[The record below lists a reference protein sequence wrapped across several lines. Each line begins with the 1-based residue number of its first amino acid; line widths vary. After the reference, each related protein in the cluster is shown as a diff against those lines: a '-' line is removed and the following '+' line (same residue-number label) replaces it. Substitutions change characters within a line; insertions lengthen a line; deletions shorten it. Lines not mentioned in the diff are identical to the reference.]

1 VILCVVTVIL
11 LVVQNVVG
19 LLVASIAGAH
29 PFYGLLIGS
38 ISFVGGPGTA
48 AAWAKEA
55 QAMGLAHAP
64 EVAVGAA
71 TLAVVVG
78 AIVSG
83 PITGWLIKRR
93 NLNGPT
99 GQTPASW
106 VAPEPVTPAPAP
118 PIATI
123 MQVLLLIVVAVL
135 AGAAANDWGRNAGL
149 VLPGFLTAMLAGVAI
164 TNLGDAIGAKFDF
177 VPIERGGEIAL
188 QAFLVMYLM
197 SLKLWTLGAAIG
209 PLMANVVIQ
218 VVVTATIGVVLLF
231 RWLGRDYDAA
241 VTVGGF
247 LGFGLSSMPV
257 AMAYDGQRCVALRAV
272 AEGISAHYL
281 GRIVLR
287 RPGKRLHSEGLSR
300 APLVSLTKRLSLQGA
315 ARCSRLVIA
324 HALRHS
330 AVRQLAPQRQYRPA
344 DGPHRERARHRSR
357 RSRDEA
363 HVRLRLRAPQQERR
377 LRGADEAR
385 IGVRSVHLRYTGLL
399 VLGESAYEGVSR
411 SNLGL
416 SRPARS
422 PG

>member
-1 VILCVVTVIL
+1 VATLLYQFSGTSIQFARGLTDFFLLVFFTTVGLSAKFSALKAGGRPLVILCVVTVIL

-38 ISFVGGPGTA
+38 VSFVGGPGTA

-135 AGAAANDWGRNAGL
+135 AGAAVNDWARNAGF

-164 TNLGDAIGAKFDF
+164 TNLGDAIGAKIDF

-218 VVVTATIGVVLLF
+218 VLVTATIGIVLLF

-257 AMAYDGQRCVALRAV
+257 AMATMDSVALRYGPSPKAFLLITLAGSFFV
-272 AEGISAHYL
+272 DLANAF
-281 GRIVLR
+281 IVKAFL
-287 RPGKRLHSEGLSR
+287 
-300 APLVSLTKRLSLQGA
+300 
-315 ARCSRLVIA
+315 
-324 HALRHS
+324 ALPWFH
-330 AVRQLAPQRQYRPA
+330 
-344 DGPHRERARHRSR
+344 
-357 RSRDEA
+357 
-363 HVRLRLRAPQQERR
+363 
-377 LRGADEAR
+377 
-385 IGVRSVHLRYTGLL
+385 
-399 VLGESAYEGVSR
+399 
-411 SNLGL
+411 
-416 SRPARS
+416 
-422 PG
+422 

>member
-1 VILCVVTVIL
+1 MVTIPLSELETLAVGLFGLVVATAIARRVPLLARLSVPTAVIGGLLIALVATFLYQFSGTSIQFAKGLTDFFLLVFFTTVGLSAKFSALKAGGRPLVILCVVTVIL

-135 AGAAANDWGRNAGL
+135 AGAAVNDWGRNAGL

-218 VVVTATIGVVLLF
+218 VLVTATIGIVLLF

-257 AMAYDGQRCVALRAV
+257 AMATMDSVALRYGPSPKAFLLITLAGSFFV
-272 AEGISAHYL
+272 DLANAF
-281 GRIVLR
+281 IVKAFL
-287 RPGKRLHSEGLSR
+287 
-300 APLVSLTKRLSLQGA
+300 
-315 ARCSRLVIA
+315 
-324 HALRHS
+324 ALPWFH
-330 AVRQLAPQRQYRPA
+330 
-344 DGPHRERARHRSR
+344 
-357 RSRDEA
+357 
-363 HVRLRLRAPQQERR
+363 
-377 LRGADEAR
+377 
-385 IGVRSVHLRYTGLL
+385 
-399 VLGESAYEGVSR
+399 
-411 SNLGL
+411 
-416 SRPARS
+416 
-422 PG
+422 

>member
-1 VILCVVTVIL
+1 MMTIPLSELETLAVGLFGLVVANAIARRVPMLARLSVPIAVIGGLLIAVVATLLYKLSGTSIQFAKGLTDFFLLVFFTTVGLSAKFSALKAGGRPLVILCVVTVIL

-55 QAMGLAHAP
+55 QAMGLVHAP

-123 MQVLLLIVVAVL
+123 MKVLLLIVVAVL
-135 AGAAANDWGRNAGL
+135 AGGAVNDWARNAGL
-149 VLPGFLTAMLAGVAI
+149 VLPGFLTAMLVGVAI
-164 TNLGDAIGAKFDF
+164 TNLGDAFGAKMDF
-177 VPIERGGEIAL
+177 APIERGGEIAL

-218 VVVTATIGVVLLF
+218 VLVTAIIGIVLLF

-257 AMAYDGQRCVALRAV
+257 AMATMDSVALRYGPSPKAFLLITLAGSFFV
-272 AEGISAHYL
+272 DLANAF
-281 GRIVLR
+281 IVKAFLAL
-287 RPGKRLHSEGLSR
+287 PWLH
-300 APLVSLTKRLSLQGA
+300 
-315 ARCSRLVIA
+315 
-324 HALRHS
+324 
-330 AVRQLAPQRQYRPA
+330 
-344 DGPHRERARHRSR
+344 
-357 RSRDEA
+357 
-363 HVRLRLRAPQQERR
+363 
-377 LRGADEAR
+377 
-385 IGVRSVHLRYTGLL
+385 
-399 VLGESAYEGVSR
+399 
-411 SNLGL
+411 
-416 SRPARS
+416 
-422 PG
+422 

>member
-1 VILCVVTVIL
+1 MVTIPLSELETLAVGLFGLVVATAIARRVPLFARLSVPTAVIGGLLIAVVVTLLYKFSGTSIQFAKGLTDFFLLVFFTTVGLSAKFSALKAGGRPLVILCVVTVIL

-93 NLNGPT
+93 NLSGPT

-106 VAPEPVTPAPAP
+106 VAPKPVTPAPAP

-135 AGAAANDWGRNAGL
+135 AGAAVNDWGRNAGL

-164 TNLGDAIGAKFDF
+164 TNLGDAIGAKIDF

-218 VVVTATIGVVLLF
+218 VLVTATIGIVLLF

-257 AMAYDGQRCVALRAV
+257 AMATMDSVALRYGPSPKAFLLITLAGSFFV
-272 AEGISAHYL
+272 DLANAF
-281 GRIVLR
+281 IVKAFL
-287 RPGKRLHSEGLSR
+287 
-300 APLVSLTKRLSLQGA
+300 
-315 ARCSRLVIA
+315 
-324 HALRHS
+324 ALPWFH
-330 AVRQLAPQRQYRPA
+330 
-344 DGPHRERARHRSR
+344 
-357 RSRDEA
+357 
-363 HVRLRLRAPQQERR
+363 
-377 LRGADEAR
+377 
-385 IGVRSVHLRYTGLL
+385 
-399 VLGESAYEGVSR
+399 
-411 SNLGL
+411 
-416 SRPARS
+416 
-422 PG
+422 